1 LEIVNLD
8 MGEEKIH
15 VKCEGIAVIDGYS
28 DPYVTATLIF
38 DSWLPIP
45 SK

>member
-1 LEIVNLD
+1 